1 MTSDSIFEGGVFLN
15 LLNLKLFPDLVQIG
29 VYQLL
34 ATRRGLCYCMFYAY
48 FMQF

>member
-15 LLNLKLFPDLVQIG
+15 LLNLKLFPNLVQIG

-34 ATRRGLCYCMFYAY
+34 ATRLGLCYCMFYAY